1 MLNKERTTN
10 FKRQQFTEI
19 LLNKNDKYYE
29 DASEFIYNTR
39 FEQAELIQEDV
50 ENKFTNDTGGQ
61 AEVLAVYGGGSI
73 SLKEELYD
81 ELLRLC
87 ERTGMMLLYVPEKYA
102 IELNPKGMNVLRK
115 IID

>member
-1 MLNKERTTN
+1 
-10 FKRQQFTEI
+10 
-19 LLNKNDKYYE
+19 KYYE

-39 FEQAELIQEDV
+39 CEQAELIREDI
-50 ENKFTNDTGGQ
+50 EEQFTNEIGGQ

-73 SLKEELYD
+73 SLREELHD
-81 ELLRLC
+81 DLFRLC

-102 IELNPKGMNVLRK
+102 IELNPKGMYVLRK